1 MRNEKWEM
9 RNGKDK
15 DKDDERRREKG
26 ERRKEMKGEGRKEEG
41 GRLSAGMTRAE
52 SLSPFVAKIL

>member
-1 MRNEKWEM
+1 MRNE
-9 RNGKDK
+9 KDK
-15 DKDDERRREKG
+15 DKDDERRREK
-26 ERRKEMKGEGRKEEG
+26 REGRREEG